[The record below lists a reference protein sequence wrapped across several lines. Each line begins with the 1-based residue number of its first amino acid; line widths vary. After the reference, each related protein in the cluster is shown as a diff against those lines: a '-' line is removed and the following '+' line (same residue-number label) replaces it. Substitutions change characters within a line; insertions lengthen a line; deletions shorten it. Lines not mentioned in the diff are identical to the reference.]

1 MNYLKIDNCNMNNG
15 NGLRCVIWVTGCEHK
30 CNGCFNPETWD
41 IQNGDKWTDVQTSQ
55 LSNTLEQDWCSGVT
69 FTGGDPLHPCNRNK
83 ILELCKYIHDT
94 FHKSIWVYTGYKY
107 EELNEKQLVNID
119 VLVDGEFIQE
129 QLSPF
134 KRWVGSSNQ
143 RVIDVQKTIAQ
154 DKIILYKQ

>member
-55 LSNTLEQDWCSGVT
+55 LFNTLEQDWCSGVT

-154 DKIILYKQ
+154 DKIILYEQ